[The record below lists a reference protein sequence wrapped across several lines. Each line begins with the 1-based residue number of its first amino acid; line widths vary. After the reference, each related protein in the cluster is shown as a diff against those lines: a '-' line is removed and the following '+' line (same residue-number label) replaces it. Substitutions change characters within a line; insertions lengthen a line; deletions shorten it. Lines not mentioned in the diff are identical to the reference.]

1 MISLFASDIAT
12 LERSAEFTM
21 PGLIERYT
29 KWLHTQWPAG
39 TVEKLPVSGPG
50 GITAQPGV
58 RIVGDLTGIPLLK
71 FSSHTGAEAVREV
84 LQETGNR
91 KPETGEMDLA
101 IIGAGVAGISAAI
114 EAKKAGLKFAIYE
127 ATEVFSTVVNFPKAK
142 PIYTYPTEM
151 KLDGGLQFT
160 ADVKEALVAEMEAQ
174 RQAAGI
180 EVTPARVER
189 VERGARG
196 TVTLHLSDTTHVTAR
211 HAIIAIGRSG
221 NFRKVGVPGEDLGK
235 VYNRLFDPKEFAG
248 QNALV
253 VGGGDSALETAIA
266 LTTSGARVT
275 LSYRRKELSR
285 AKPENIEK
293 VQILVRDAAADVQ
306 VEKPT
311 SERVNTA
318 VTSGMR
324 GQKSPGSLD
333 LALGTEV
340 TRIEPDRVFLKH
352 VAAGTSPAGQSGGA
366 GDTAGTE
373 GELPNDVVFTMLG
386 REAPLEFFRRSG
398 IPIAGEGTLRG
409 WIALGIFLAFCTFVY
424 AWKSGGF
431 AETWLNP
438 WPENMPSL
446 VGSLGGWFQS
456 QTADRSTLLGT
467 LAVSLKSRSFY
478 YTLLYSSL
486 IVGFGIARIRR
497 RKTPYV
503 TLQTI
508 VLMLVQVVPL
518 FLLPEIILPWVGYNG
533 CFDHGFGKTIAD
545 RLFESYIP
553 DAQYL
558 AHQWPEWG
566 HPRAYWRAY
575 GFILAWPLMVY
586 NVFTDA
592 PLTWWLVIAFVQ
604 TFVIIPA
611 IIWRWGKGAYCGWI
625 CSCGALAETMGD
637 KQRHKMPHGPFWN
650 RLNMAGQ
657 AILAVA
663 FLLLFVRILGWIWPQ
678 SFFAGAFHFLLEG
691 KNSSGRLVT
700 YTNYKW
706 LVDVFLGG
714 IIGVGLYFK
723 YSGRVWCRFFCPLA
737 ALMHIYARFSR
748 FRIFPQ
754 KSKCIS
760 CNVCTS
766 VCHQGI
772 DVMNFANKGIPMQD
786 PECVRCSACVQQ
798 CPTGVLAFGRYDR
811 AQRIVLDRIP
821 ASPVRMR
828 EGH

>member
-1 MISLFASDIAT
+1 
-12 LERSAEFTM
+12 M

-71 FSSHTGAEAVREV
+71 FSSHTGAEAVRAILKE
-84 LQETGNR
+84 EAGRR
-91 KPETGEMDLA
+91 KAEQGTLDLA
-101 IIGAGVAGISAAI
+101 IIGAGVGGISAAI
-114 EAKKAGLKFAIYE
+114 EAKKAGLNFAIYE
-127 ATEVFSTVVNFPKAK
+127 ATEVFSTVINFPKAK

-151 KLDGGLQFT
+151 KLEGGLQFS
-160 ADVKEALVAEMEAQ
+160 ADVKEALVEEMEAQ
-174 RQAAGI
+174 RRAAGI
-180 EVTPARVER
+180 EVTAARVER
-189 VERGARG
+189 VEPRGRDA
-196 TVTLHLSDTTHVTAR
+196 VILHMSDKTTVTAR
-211 HAIIAIGRSG
+211 RAIVAIGRSG
-221 NFRKVGVPGEDLGK
+221 NFRKLGVPGEELEDK

-266 LTTSGARVT
+266 LATCGAHVT

-285 AKPENIEK
+285 AKPDNIEK
-293 VQILVRDAAADVQ
+293 VEMLVRDASADVQ

-324 GQKSPGSLD
+324 GQKSPGSLK

-340 TRIEPDRVFLKH
+340 TRIERDQVHLKP
-352 VAAGTSPAGQSGGA
+352 VEAGVSPARAQGPA
-366 GDTAGTE
+366 ADTAATT

-386 REAPLEFFRRSG
+386 REAPLDFFRRSG
-398 IPIAGEGTLRG
+398 IPIAGEGTLLG
-409 WIALGIFLAFCTFVY
+409 WIALGLLLAFCVFVY
-424 AWKSGGF
+424 AWKSEGF
-431 AETWLNP
+431 AKTWLDP
-438 WPENMPSL
+438 WPENMPAIIS
-446 VGSLGGWFQS
+446 SLGGWFQS
-456 QTADRSTLLGT
+456 QVADRSTLLGT

-478 YTLLYSSL
+478 YTFLYSSL
-486 IVGFGIARIRR
+486 IVGFGVARIRR
-497 RKTPYV
+497 RNTPYV

-518 FLLPEIILPWVGYNG
+518 FLLPEIVLPWLGYDG
-533 CFDHGFGKTIAD
+533 WYDHGLGKTVAD
-545 RLFESYIP
+545 HLFESYIP
-553 DAQYL
+553 DAQYA
-558 AHQWPEWG
+558 AHQWPDWG

-592 PLTWWLVIAFVQ
+592 PLTWWLVIAFIQ
-604 TFVIIPA
+604 TFVLIPA

-637 KQRHKMPHGPFWN
+637 NQRHKMPHGPFWN

-657 AILAVA
+657 VILAVA
-663 FLLLFVRILGWIWPQ
+663 FLLLFVRVLGWIWPQ
-678 SFFAGAFHFLLEG
+678 SVFASAFHLLLEG
-691 KNSSGRLVT
+691 KNSGGQLVT
-700 YTNYKW
+700 YANYKW

-748 FRIFPQ
+748 FRIFPE

-772 DVMNFANKGIPMQD
+772 DIMNFANKGLPMQD

-798 CPTGVLAFGRYDR
+798 CPTGVLAFGHYDGHR
-811 AQRIVLDRIP
+811 RIVLDKIP

-828 EGH
+828 EGASA

>member
-1 MISLFASDIAT
+1 MAGI
-12 LERSAEFTM
+12 
-21 PGLIERYT
+21 IERYT
-29 KWLHTQWPAG
+29 KWLHAQWPAG
-39 TVEKLPVSGPG
+39 TVEKLPVSGPEG
-50 GITAQPGV
+50 VTGQLGV

-71 FSSHTGAEAVREV
+71 FSSDTGARAVRAILREPDFAKGGERDPAV
-84 LQETGNR
+84 L
-91 KPETGEMDLA
+91 DLA

-114 EAKKAGLKFAIYE
+114 EAKRAGLNFAVFE
-127 ATEVFSTVVNFPKAK
+127 ATEIFSTVINFPKAK

-151 KLDGGLQFT
+151 KLEGGLQFS
-160 ADVKEALVAEMEAQ
+160 ANVKEALLEEIEAQ
-174 RQAAGI
+174 RKAAGI
-180 EVTPARVER
+180 EVTPARIER
-189 VERGARG
+189 LEPRGRG
-196 TVTLHLSDTTHVTAR
+196 KPLVLHKSDKTTLTAR
-211 HAIIAIGRSG
+211 RVIIAIGRSG
-221 NFRKVGVPGEDLGK
+221 NFRKLACPGEELDK

-266 LTTSGARVT
+266 LATCGAHVT
-275 LSYRRKELSR
+275 LSYRRKELAR
-285 AKPENIEK
+285 AKPANIEK
-293 VQILVRDAAADVQ
+293 VEMLVRDASADVQ
-306 VEKPT
+306 IEKPT

-324 GQKSPGSLD
+324 GQKSPGSLK

-340 TRIEPDRVFLKH
+340 TRIERDQVYLKN
-352 VAAGTSPAGQSGGA
+352 
-366 GDTAGTE
+366 GTE
-373 GELPNDVVFTMLG
+373 SPLPNDVVFTMLG

-398 IPIAGEGTLRG
+398 IPIAGEATPRG
-409 WIALGIFLAFCTFVY
+409 WIALGVFLAFCVFLY

-438 WPENMPSL
+438 WPENMPTIL
-446 VGSLGGWFQS
+446 GSLGGWFQA
-456 QTADRSTLLGT
+456 QVADRSTLLGT

-478 YTLLYSSL
+478 YTLLYSLS
-486 IVGFGIARIRR
+486 IVVFGITRIRR
-497 RKTPYV
+497 RRTPYV
-503 TLQTI
+503 TLQTT

-518 FLLPEIILPWVGYNG
+518 FLLPEIILPWLGYNG
-533 CFDHGFGKTIAD
+533 WFDHGFGKTIAD
-545 RLFESYIP
+545 HLFESYIP
-553 DAQYL
+553 ADQYA
-558 AHQWPEWG
+558 AHQWPVWG

-592 PLTWWLVIAFVQ
+592 PLMWWLVIAFVQ

-611 IIWRWGKGAYCGWI
+611 LVWRWGKGAYCGWI

-637 KQRHKMPHGPFWN
+637 KQRQKMPHGPFWN
-650 RLNMAGQ
+650 RFNMAGQ
-657 AILAVA
+657 VILALA
-663 FLLLFVRILGWIWPQ
+663 FLLLLVRFAGWIWPQ
-678 SFFAGAFHFLLEG
+678 SIAASAFHLLLEG
-691 KNSSGRLVT
+691 KNASGQLVT
-700 YTNYKW
+700 YANYKW
-706 LVDVFLGG
+706 IVDVLLGG
-714 IIGVGLYFK
+714 VLGVGLYFK

-748 FRIFPQ
+748 FRIFPE

-772 DVMNFANKGIPMQD
+772 DIMNFANKGLPMQD

-798 CPTGVLAFGRYDR
+798 CPTGVLAFGHYDG
-811 AQRIVLDRIP
+811 AQRVVLDKLP

-828 EGH
+828 ESH

>member
-1 MISLFASDIAT
+1 
-12 LERSAEFTM
+12 M

-50 GITAQPGV
+50 GITALPGV

-71 FSSHTGAEAVREV
+71 FSSHTGAEAVRGILKE
-84 LQETGNR
+84 EGGRR
-91 KPETGEMDLA
+91 KAEEGMLDLA

-114 EAKKAGLKFAIYE
+114 EAKRAGLNFAIYE

-151 KLDGGLQFT
+151 KLEGGLQFS
-160 ADVKEALVAEMEAQ
+160 ADVKEALVEEMEAQ
-174 RQAAGI
+174 RREAGI
-180 EVTPARVER
+180 KVTPARVER
-189 VERGARG
+189 IESPGRDS
-196 TVTLHLSDTTHVTAR
+196 VTLQMADKTSVTAR
-211 HAIIAIGRSG
+211 RAIVAIGRSG
-221 NFRKVGVPGEDLGK
+221 NFRKLGVPGEELEDK
-235 VYNRLFDPKEFAG
+235 VYNRLFDPKDFAG

-266 LTTSGARVT
+266 LATCGAHVT

-293 VQILVRDAAADVQ
+293 VEMLVRDASADVQ

-324 GQKSPGSLD
+324 GQKSPGSLK

-340 TRIEPDRVFLKH
+340 TRIERESVFLKSV
-352 VAAGTSPAGQSGGA
+352 VAGVSPAKKSGSA
-366 GDTAGTE
+366 ADTAAAT

-386 REAPLEFFRRSG
+386 REAPLDFFRRSG

-409 WIALGIFLAFCTFVY
+409 WIALAIFIAFCVFVY

-438 WPENMPSL
+438 WPENMPAIIS
-446 VGSLGGWFQS
+446 SLGEWFQS
-456 QTADRSTLLGT
+456 QVADRSTVLGT

-478 YTLLYSSL
+478 YTFLYSSL
-486 IVGFGIARIRR
+486 IVGFGFARIRR
-497 RKTPYV
+497 RNTPYV

-508 VLMLVQVVPL
+508 VLMLVQVIPL
-518 FLLPEIILPWVGYNG
+518 FILPEIVLPWLGYNG
-533 CFDHGFGKTIAD
+533 WFDHGFGKTVAD
-545 RLFESYIP
+545 HLFESYIP
-553 DAQYL
+553 DAQYA
-558 AHQWPEWG
+558 AHQWPVWG

-592 PLTWWLVIAFVQ
+592 PLTWWLVIAFIQ

-611 IIWRWGKGAYCGWI
+611 IVWRWGKGAYCGWI
-625 CSCGALAETMGD
+625 CSCGGLAETMGD
-637 KQRHKMPHGPFWN
+637 NQRHKMPHGPFWN

-657 AILAVA
+657 VILAVA
-663 FLLLFVRILGWIWPQ
+663 FLLLAVRVLGWIWPQ
-678 SFFAGAFHFLLEG
+678 SVFASAFHLLLEG
-691 KNSSGRLVT
+691 KNGNGQLVT

-748 FRIFPQ
+748 FRIFPE

-772 DVMNFANKGIPMQD
+772 DVMNFANKGLPMQD

-798 CPTGVLAFGRYDR
+798 CPTGVLAFGHYDGE
-811 AQRIVLDRIP
+811 QRIILDKIP

-828 EGH
+828 EGA

>member
-1 MISLFASDIAT
+1 MAGI
-12 LERSAEFTM
+12 
-21 PGLIERYT
+21 IERYT
-29 KWLHTQWPAG
+29 KWLHAQWPAG
-39 TVEKLPVSGPG
+39 TVEKLPVSGPEG
-50 GITAQPGV
+50 VTALPGV
-58 RIVGDLTGIPLLK
+58 RIAGDLTGIPLLK
-71 FSSHTGAEAVREV
+71 FSSDTGARAVRAILKEEGRRG
-84 LQETGNR
+84 LKDEGGRMKDETGIL
-91 KPETGEMDLA
+91 DLA

-114 EAKKAGLKFAIYE
+114 EAKRAGLNFAVFE
-127 ATEVFSTVVNFPKAK
+127 ATEIFSTVINFPKAK

-151 KLDGGLQFT
+151 KLEGGLQFT
-160 ADVKEALVAEMEAQ
+160 ADVKEALLEEMETQ
-174 RQAAGI
+174 RCAAGI
-180 EVTPARVER
+180 EVTQARVER
-189 VERGARG
+189 IERKG
-196 TVTLHLSDTTHVTAR
+196 TGLSLQMSDKTTVTAR
-211 HAIIAIGRSG
+211 RAIVAIGRSG
-221 NFRKVGVPGEDLGK
+221 NFRKLNVPGEELDK

-266 LTTSGARVT
+266 LATCGSHVT
-275 LSYRRKELSR
+275 LSYRRKELAR
-285 AKPENIEK
+285 AKPANIEK
-293 VQILVRDAAADVQ
+293 VEMLVRDASADVQ
-306 VEKPT
+306 IEKPT

-324 GQKSPGSLD
+324 GQKSPGSLK

-340 TRIEPDRVFLKH
+340 VRIEPEQIYLKN
-352 VAAGTSPAGQSGGA
+352 
-366 GDTAGTE
+366 GTE
-373 GELPNDVVFTMLG
+373 EALPNDVVFTMLG
-386 REAPLEFFRRSG
+386 REAPLDFFRRSG
-398 IPIAGEGTLRG
+398 IPIAGEGTARG
-409 WIALGIFLAFCTFVY
+409 WIALGIFLAFCVFVY

-438 WPENMPSL
+438 FPENMPTVLS
-446 VGSLGGWFQS
+446 SWLGAQI
-456 QTADRSTLLGT
+456 ADRPTLLGT

-478 YTLLYSSL
+478 YTLAYSTC
-486 IVGFGIARIRR
+486 IVVFGITRIRR
-497 RKTPYV
+497 RRTPYV

-518 FLLPEIILPWVGYNG
+518 FLLPEIILPWLGYNG
-533 CFDHGFGKTIAD
+533 WFDQGLGKTIAD

-553 DAQYL
+553 DAQYA

-592 PLTWWLVIAFVQ
+592 PLFWWLVIAFIQ
-604 TFVIIPA
+604 TFVLIPA
-611 IIWRWGKGAYCGWI
+611 IVWRWGKGAYCGWI

-657 AILAVA
+657 VILAIA
-663 FLLLFVRILGWIWPQ
+663 FLLLFVRVLGWIWPQ
-678 SFFAGAFHFLLEG
+678 SIFASAFHLLLEG

-748 FRIFPQ
+748 FRIFPE

-772 DVMNFANKGIPMQD
+772 DIMNFANKGLPMQD
-786 PECVRCSACVQQ
+786 PQCVRCSACVQQ
-798 CPTGVLAFGRYDR
+798 CPTGVLAFGHYDGNR
-811 AQRIVLDRIP
+811 RIVLDKLA

-828 EGH
+828 EHD

>member
-1 MISLFASDIAT
+1 MA
-12 LERSAEFTM
+12 
-21 PGLIERYT
+21 GLIERYT

-39 TVEKLPVSGPG
+39 TVEKLPVSGPE

-71 FSSHTGAEAVREV
+71 FSSHTGAEAVRAILKAE
-84 LQETGNR
+84 GRRR
-91 KPETGEMDLA
+91 KAEQGTLDLA

-114 EAKKAGLKFAIYE
+114 EAKKAGLKFVVFE
-127 ATEVFSTVVNFPKAK
+127 ATEIFSTVVNFPKAK

-151 KLDGGLQFT
+151 KLEGGLQFT
-160 ADVKEALVAEMEAQ
+160 AEVKEALVEEMEAQ
-174 RQAAGI
+174 RKAAGI
-180 EVTPARVER
+180 EVTRGRVER
-189 VERGARG
+189 VESRGSAG
-196 TVTLHLSDTTHVTAR
+196 VVLDLSDGSTDLAGRDSIESRTVTAR
-211 HAIIAIGRSG
+211 HAIVAIGRSG
-221 NFRKVGVPGEDLGK
+221 NFRKLGVPGEELDK
-235 VYNRLFDPKEFAG
+235 VYNRLFDPKEYAG

-266 LTTSGARVT
+266 LATCGAHVT
-275 LSYRRKELSR
+275 LTYRRKELSR

-293 VQILVRDAAADVQ
+293 IEMLVRDAAADVQ

-311 SERVNTA
+311 SERVNA
-318 VTSGMR
+318 AMTSGMR
-324 GQKSPGSLD
+324 GRVPGSLN

-340 TRIEPDRVFLKH
+340 TRIEPDRVFLRN
-352 VAAGTSPAGQSGGA
+352 GNETI
-366 GDTAGTE
+366 
-373 GELPNDVVFTMLG
+373 LPNDVVFTMLG
-386 REAPLEFFRRSG
+386 REAPLEFFRRSR

-409 WIALGIFLAFCTFVY
+409 WIALGVFLAFCIFIY

-438 WPENMPSL
+438 WPENMPALLS
-446 VGSLGGWFQS
+446 SLGGWFSAQV
-456 QTADRSTLLGT
+456 ADRSTLLGT

-486 IVGFGIARIRR
+486 IVGFGITRIRR
-497 RKTPYV
+497 RRTPYV
-503 TLQTI
+503 TWQTL

-518 FLLPEIILPWVGYNG
+518 FLLPEIILPHLGYNG
-533 CFDHGFGKTIAD
+533 AFDHGVGKTIAD

-553 DAQYL
+553 EAQYA

-604 TFVIIPA
+604 TFVLIPA
-611 IIWRWGKGAYCGWI
+611 LIWRWGKGAYCGWI

-637 KQRHKMPHGPFWN
+637 EQRHKMPHGPFWN
-650 RLNMAGQ
+650 RLNMSGQ
-657 AILAVA
+657 VILAIA
-663 FLLLFVRILGWIWPQ
+663 FVMLFVRILGWIWPQ
-678 SFFAGAFHFLLEG
+678 SVFASAFHLLLEG
-691 KNSSGRLVT
+691 KNSNGQLIT

-714 IIGVGLYFK
+714 VIGVGLYFK

-748 FRIFPQ
+748 FRIFPE

-772 DVMNFANKGIPMQD
+772 DIMNFANKGLPMQD

-798 CPTGVLAFGRYDR
+798 CPTGVLAFGRYGGK
-811 AQRIVLDRIP
+811 QRIVLDKLP

-828 EGH
+828 EEGSSSL

>member
-1 MISLFASDIAT
+1 MTGILS
-12 LERSAEFTM
+12 
-21 PGLIERYT
+21 RYT
-29 KWLHTQWPAG
+29 RWLHTQWPAG
-39 TVEKLPVSGPG
+39 TVEKLPVSGPVG
-50 GITAQPGV
+50 ATALPGV

-71 FSSHTGAEAVREV
+71 FSSHTGAEAVRAILKEEGGRRRDEPGV
-84 LQETGNR
+84 L
-91 KPETGEMDLA
+91 DLA

-114 EAKKAGLKFAIYE
+114 EAKKAGLSFAIFE
-127 ATEVFSTVVNFPKAK
+127 ATEIFSTVVNFPKAK
-142 PIYTYPTEM
+142 PIYTYPTGM
-151 KLDGGLQFT
+151 KLEGGLQFS
-160 ADVKEALVAEMEAQ
+160 AEIKEALVEEMEAQ
-174 RQAAGI
+174 RRAAGI

-189 VERGARG
+189 LESRGGMVVVHIAERP
-196 TVTLHLSDTTHVTAR
+196 SVTAR
-211 HAIIAIGRSG
+211 HVIVAIGRSG
-221 NFRKVGVPGEDLGK
+221 NFRKLGVPGEELDK

-248 QNALV
+248 QNVLV
-253 VGGGDSALETAIA
+253 VGGGDSALETAIGLA
-266 LTTSGARVT
+266 TCGAHVT

-293 VQILVRDAAADVQ
+293 IGALLRDAGADVQ

-311 SERVNTA
+311 SERVTTA

-324 GQKSPGSLD
+324 GRSPGSLK

-340 TRIEPDRVFLKH
+340 TRIEPDRVYLKN
-352 VAAGTSPAGQSGGA
+352 GNET
-366 GDTAGTE
+366 T
-373 GELPNDVVFTMLG
+373 LPNDVVFTMLG
-386 REAPLEFFRRSG
+386 REAPLDFFRRSG
-398 IPIAGEGTLRG
+398 IPIAGEGRPAG
-409 WIALGIFLAFCTFVY
+409 WIALGILIAFCIFIY
-424 AWKSGGF
+424 GWKSGGLT
-431 AETWLNP
+431 ETWLNP
-438 WPENMPSL
+438 WPENMPAIL
-446 VGSLGGWFQS
+446 GSLGGWFQA
-456 QTADRSTLLGT
+456 QIADRATLLGT

-478 YTLLYSSL
+478 YTFLYSAL
-486 IVGFGIARIRR
+486 IVGFGITRIRR
-497 RKTPYV
+497 RQTPYV
-503 TLQTI
+503 TRQTI
-508 VLMLVQVVPL
+508 VLMLIQVIPL
-518 FLLPEIILPWVGYNG
+518 FLLPEILLPWMGYQG
-533 CFDHGFGKTIAD
+533 WFDHGPGRSIAD
-545 RLFESYIP
+545 RLFESYLP

-558 AHQWPEWG
+558 AHQWPDWG

-592 PLTWWLVIAFVQ
+592 PMTWWLVIAFLQ

-657 AILAVA
+657 VILAIA
-663 FLLLFVRILGWIWPQ
+663 FLLLFVRVLGWIWPQ
-678 SFFAGAFHFLLEG
+678 SVFATAFHLLLEG
-691 KNSSGRLVT
+691 KDAGGRLAT
-700 YTNYKW
+700 YLNYKW
-706 LVDVFLGG
+706 AVDIFLGG

-737 ALMHIYARFSR
+737 ALMHIYTRFSR
-748 FRIFPQ
+748 FRIFPE

-772 DVMNFANKGIPMQD
+772 DIMNFANKGLPMQD

-798 CPTGVLAFGRYDR
+798 CPTGVLAFGHYDGQ
-811 AQRIVLDRIP
+811 QRIVLDRLP

>member
-1 MISLFASDIAT
+1 MSGIIK
-12 LERSAEFTM
+12 
-21 PGLIERYT
+21 RYT

-39 TVEKLPVSGPG
+39 TVEKLPVSGPN

-71 FSSHTGAEAVREV
+71 FSSHTGAEAVRTILREPDFRKG
-84 LQETGNR
+84 ETGIL
-91 KPETGEMDLA
+91 DLA

-114 EAKKAGLKFAIYE
+114 EAKKAGLNFAVYE

-142 PIYTYPTEM
+142 PIYTYPTDM
-151 KLDGGLQFT
+151 KLEGGLQFT
-160 ADVKEALVAEMEAQ
+160 ADVKEALLKEMEDQ

-180 EVTPARVER
+180 EITPARVEGIDR
-189 VERGARG
+189 KGE
-196 TVTLHLSDTTHVTAR
+196 TLILKLSEGEPVTAR
-211 HAIIAIGRSG
+211 RAIIAIGRSG
-221 NFRKVGVPGEDLGK
+221 NFRKLGVPGEELDK
-235 VYNRLFDPKEFAG
+235 VYNRLFDPHEFAG
-248 QNALV
+248 QDALV

-266 LTTSGARVT
+266 LVACGARVI

-285 AKPENIEK
+285 AKPANIEK
-293 VQILVRDAAADVQ
+293 LEMLSQDGSADVQ
-306 VEKPT
+306 IERPT

-318 VTSGMR
+318 LTSGMR
-324 GQKSPGSLD
+324 QKKSSGSLK

-340 TRIEPDRVFLKH
+340 TRIEPKQVFLKN
-352 VAAGTSPAGQSGGA
+352 
-366 GDTAGTE
+366 GTE
-373 GELPNDVVFTMLG
+373 ETLPNDVVFTMLG
-386 REAPLEFFRRSG
+386 REAPLDFFRRSG
-398 IPIAGEGTLRG
+398 IPIAGEGTLLG
-409 WIALGIFLAFCTFVY
+409 WIALGIFIAFCVFVY

-438 WPENMPSL
+438 WPENSPVIIS
-446 VGSLGGWFQS
+446 SLGGWFQS
-456 QTADRSTLLGT
+456 QVADRSTLLGT

-478 YTLLYSSL
+478 YTFLYSSL

-518 FLLPEIILPWVGYNG
+518 FLLPEIVLPWLGYNG
-533 CFDHGFGKTIAD
+533 WYDHGFGKTVAD
-545 RLFESYIP
+545 HLFESYIP
-553 DAQYL
+553 DTQYV
-558 AHQWPEWG
+558 AHQWPDWG

-592 PLTWWLVIAFVQ
+592 PLTWWLAIAFIQ
-604 TFVIIPA
+604 TFVLIPA
-611 IIWRWGKGAYCGWI
+611 MIWRWGKGAYCGWI

-637 KQRHKMPHGPFWN
+637 NQRHKMPHGPFWN

-657 AILAVA
+657 VILAVA
-663 FLLLFVRILGWIWPQ
+663 FLLLAVRVVGWVWPQ
-678 SFFAGAFHFLLEG
+678 SVFASAFHLLLEG
-691 KNSSGRLVT
+691 KNGSGQLVT
-700 YTNYKW
+700 YANYKW

-748 FRIFPQ
+748 FRIFPE

-772 DVMNFANKGIPMQD
+772 DVMNFANKGLPMQD

-798 CPTGVLAFGRYDR
+798 CPTGVLAFGHYDSER
-811 AQRIVLDRIP
+811 QIVLDKLP

-828 EGH
+828 EGASG

>member
-1 MISLFASDIAT
+1 
-12 LERSAEFTM
+12 M
-21 PGLIERYT
+21 PGIIERYT

-39 TVEKLPVSGPG
+39 TVEKLPVSGPD

-58 RIVGDLTGIPLLK
+58 RIAGDLTGIPLLK
-71 FSSHTGAEAVREV
+71 FSSDTGARAVRAILKEEGGRPCPQSLRASVAGGKKEEGGV
-84 LQETGNR
+84 L
-91 KPETGEMDLA
+91 DLA

-114 EAKKAGLKFAIYE
+114 EAKKAGLNFAVFE
-127 ATEVFSTVVNFPKAK
+127 ATEIFSTVVNFPKAK

-151 KLDGGLQFT
+151 KLDGGLQFS
-160 ADVKEALVAEMEAQ
+160 ADVKETLLEEMEAQ
-174 RQAAGI
+174 RRAAGI
-180 EVTPARVER
+180 EVSHARIVSIES
-189 VERGARG
+189 RGRG
-196 TVTLHLSDTTHVTAR
+196 RNELLLHKDDKSTITAR
-211 HAIIAIGRSG
+211 RAIVAIGRSG
-221 NFRKVGVPGEDLGK
+221 NFRKLDVPGEDLDK

-248 QNALV
+248 QNSLV

-266 LTTSGARVT
+266 LATCGSHVT

-285 AKPENIEK
+285 AKPANIEK
-293 VQILVRDAAADVQ
+293 VEMLVRDASADVQ
-306 VEKPT
+306 VEMPT

-318 VTSGMR
+318 VTDGMR
-324 GQKSPGSLD
+324 GQKSPGSLK

-340 TRIEPDRVFLKH
+340 TRIEPDRVILKN
-352 VAAGTSPAGQSGGA
+352 
-366 GDTAGTE
+366 GTE
-373 GELPNDVVFTMLG
+373 EAIPNDVVFTMLG

-398 IPIAGEGTLRG
+398 IPIAGEGTRRG

-424 AWKSGGF
+424 AWKCGGGF
-431 AETWLNP
+431 AEPWLNP
-438 WPENMPSL
+438 FPENMPAVLS
-446 VGSLGGWFQS
+446 SLGAWFQA
-456 QTADRSTLLGT
+456 QVADRSTLLGT

-478 YTLLYSSL
+478 YTLAYSTC
-486 IVGFGIARIRR
+486 IVVFGLTRIRR
-497 RKTPYV
+497 RRTPYV
-503 TLQTI
+503 TWQTI

-518 FLLPEIILPWVGYNG
+518 FLLPEIFLPYLGYNG
-533 CFDHGFGKTIAD
+533 WFDQGFGKTVAD

-553 DAQYL
+553 EAQYL
-558 AHQWPEWG
+558 AQQWPEWG

-592 PLTWWLVIAFVQ
+592 PLTWWLIIAFIQ
-604 TFVIIPA
+604 TFVLIPA
-611 IIWRWGKGAYCGWI
+611 MIWRWGKGAYCGWI

-678 SFFAGAFHFLLEG
+678 SIFASAFNLLLDG
-691 KNSSGRLVT
+691 KNSGGRIVN
-700 YTNYKW
+700 YASYKW
-706 LVDVFLGG
+706 FVDIFLGG

-737 ALMHIYARFSR
+737 ALMHIYTRFSR
-748 FRIFPQ
+748 FRIFPE
-754 KSKCIS
+754 KAKCIS

-772 DVMNFANKGIPMQD
+772 DIMNFANKGLPMED

-798 CPTGVLAFGRYDR
+798 CPTGVLAFGRYDGER
-811 AQRIVLDRIP
+811 RIVLDKIP

-828 EGH
+828 EGVAG

>member
-1 MISLFASDIAT
+1 MAGILS
-12 LERSAEFTM
+12 
-21 PGLIERYT
+21 RYT
-29 KWLHTQWPAG
+29 RWLHTQWPAG
-39 TVEKLPVSGPG
+39 TVEKLPVSTPEGVTALPG
-50 GITAQPGV
+50 A

-71 FSSHTGAEAVREV
+71 FSSHTGAEAVRAILENF
-84 LQETGNR
+84 EPAREKGDIF
-91 KPETGEMDLA
+91 DLA

-114 EAKKAGLKFAIYE
+114 EAKKAGLNFAVFE
-127 ATEVFSTVVNFPKAK
+127 ATEIFSTVVNFPKGK

-151 KLDGGLQFT
+151 KLEGGLQFS
-160 ADVKEALVAEMEAQ
+160 AEVKEALVEEMEAQ
-174 RQAAGI
+174 RRAAGI
-180 EVTPARVER
+180 DVTPARVER
-189 VERGARG
+189 LESRGGNVLVHMADG
-196 TVTLHLSDTTHVTAR
+196 PAVTAR
-211 HAIIAIGRSG
+211 HVIIAIGRSG
-221 NFRKVGVPGEDLGK
+221 NFRKLGVPGEELDK

-253 VGGGDSALETAIA
+253 VGGGDSALETAIGLA
-266 LTTSGARVT
+266 TCGTHVT
-275 LSYRRKELSR
+275 LSYRGRELSR

-293 VQILVRDAAADVQ
+293 VTALVRDASADVQ

-311 SERVNTA
+311 SERVTTA

-324 GQKSPGSLD
+324 GRSPGSLK
-333 LALGTEV
+333 LALGTTV
-340 TRIEPDRVFLKH
+340 TRIEPDRVHLRN
-352 VAAGTSPAGQSGGA
+352 GNET
-366 GDTAGTE
+366 T
-373 GELPNDVVFTMLG
+373 LPNDVVFTMLG
-386 REAPLEFFRRSG
+386 REAPLDFFRRSG
-398 IPIAGEGTLRG
+398 IPIAGEGTVRG
-409 WIALGIFLAFCTFVY
+409 WIALGILIAFCTFVY
-424 AWKSGGF
+424 GWKSGGLT
-431 AETWLNP
+431 ETWLNP
-438 WPENMPSL
+438 WPENMPAL
-446 VGSLGGWFQS
+446 LGSLGGWFHAQI
-456 QTADRSTLLGT
+456 ADRATVLGT

-478 YTLLYSSL
+478 YTFLYSAL
-486 IVGFGIARIRR
+486 IVGFGITRIRR
-497 RKTPYV
+497 RQTPYV
-503 TLQTI
+503 TRQTI

-518 FLLPEIILPWVGYNG
+518 FLLPEIILPWIGYQG
-533 CFDHGFGKTIAD
+533 WFDQGLGKTIAD

-592 PLTWWLVIAFVQ
+592 PLTWWLVISFVQ

-657 AILAVA
+657 VILAIA
-663 FLLLFVRILGWIWPQ
+663 FVLLFIRVLGWIWPQ
-678 SFFAGAFHFLLEG
+678 SVFATAFHLLLEG
-691 KNSSGRLVT
+691 KDASGRLTT
-700 YTNYKW
+700 YLSYKW
-706 LVDVFLGG
+706 AVDVFLGG

-748 FRIFPQ
+748 FRIFPE

-772 DVMNFANKGIPMQD
+772 DIMNFANKGLPMQD

-798 CPTGVLAFGRYDR
+798 CPTGVLAFGRYDGE
-811 AQRIVLDRIP
+811 QRIVLDRLP
-821 ASPVRMR
+821 ASPVRMK

>member
-1 MISLFASDIAT
+1 
-12 LERSAEFTM
+12 M

-50 GITAQPGV
+50 GMTAQPGV

-84 LQETGNR
+84 LKAEGGRR
-91 KPETGEMDLA
+91 KAEEGALDLA

-114 EAKKAGLKFAIYE
+114 EAKKAGLQFVVFE
-127 ATEVFSTVVNFPKAK
+127 ATEIFSTVVNFPKAK
-142 PIYTYPTEM
+142 PIYTYPSEM
-151 KLDGGLQFT
+151 KLQGGLQFT
-160 ADVKEALVAEMEAQ
+160 AEVKEALVEEMEAQ
-174 RQAAGI
+174 RRAAGI
-180 EVTPARVER
+180 EVTPGRVER
-189 VERGARG
+189 VESRGSG
-196 TVTLHLSDTTHVTAR
+196 GVLLHLSDNTTVAAR
-211 HAIIAIGRSG
+211 HAIVAIGRSG
-221 NFRKVGVPGEDLGK
+221 NFRKLGVPGEELDK
-235 VYNRLFDPKEFAG
+235 VYNRLFDPKEYAG
-248 QNALV
+248 LNALV

-266 LTTSGARVT
+266 LATCGAHVT
-275 LSYRRKELSR
+275 LSYRGRELSR
-285 AKPENIEK
+285 AKPENIDK
-293 VQILVRDAAADVQ
+293 VGMLVRDAAADVQ

-324 GQKSPGSLD
+324 GRVPGSLTV
-333 LALGTEV
+333 ALGTEV
-340 TRIEPDRVFLKH
+340 TRIEPARVFLRN
-352 VAAGTSPAGQSGGA
+352 GNET
-366 GDTAGTE
+366 T
-373 GELPNDVVFTMLG
+373 LPNDVVFTMLG
-386 REAPLEFFRRSG
+386 REAPLEFFRRSR
-398 IPIAGEGTLRG
+398 IPIAGEGTSRG
-409 WIALGIFLAFCTFVY
+409 WIALALFLALCVFVY
-424 AWKSGGF
+424 TWKSGGF

-438 WPENMPSL
+438 WPDNMPSL
-446 VGSLGGWFQS
+446 VGSLGGWFQT
-456 QTADRSTLLGT
+456 QIADRATLLGT

-478 YTLLYSSL
+478 YTLAYSAC
-486 IVGFGIARIRR
+486 IVVFGITRIRR

-503 TLQTI
+503 TRQTI

-518 FLLPEIILPWVGYNG
+518 FLLPEIVLPWLGYNG
-533 CFDHGFGKTIAD
+533 FFDHGFGKTMGD
-545 RLFESYIP
+545 HLFESYIP
-553 DAQYL
+553 EAQAL
-558 AHQWPEWG
+558 ARQWPEWG

-592 PLTWWLVIAFVQ
+592 PLTWWLVISFVQ

-657 AILAVA
+657 VILALA
-663 FLLLFVRILGWIWPQ
+663 FLLLFVRILGWLWPQ
-678 SFFAGAFHFLLEG
+678 SIFAAAFHLLLDG
-691 KNSSGRLVT
+691 KNAGGQFVT
-700 YTNYKW
+700 YTSYKW
-706 LVDVFLGG
+706 VVDVFLGG

-737 ALMHIYARFSR
+737 ALMHIYTRFSR
-748 FRIFPQ
+748 FRIFPE

-772 DVMNFANKGIPMQD
+772 DVMNFANKGLPMQD

-798 CPTGVLAFGRYDR
+798 CPTGVLAFGRYD
-811 AQRIVLDRIP
+811 AGGKVVLDSIP

-828 EGH
+828 ERRKS